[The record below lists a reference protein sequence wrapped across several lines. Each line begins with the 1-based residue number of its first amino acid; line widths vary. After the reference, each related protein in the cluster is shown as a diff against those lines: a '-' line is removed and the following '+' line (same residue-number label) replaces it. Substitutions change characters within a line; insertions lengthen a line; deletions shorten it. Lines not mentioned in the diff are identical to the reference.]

1 MANTAEN
8 VTAGKPMITGAV
20 FVGAENAT
28 LPTSTDATL
37 TGFTDLGFISDAGLV
52 NTNTASVTSIKAWGG
67 DTVLD
72 ITTEKPD
79 TFKLA
84 FLESKK
90 AEVLKLVYGD
100 DNVTG
105 TLAEGMTIKANAKE
119 LPIKAMVIDMILSE
133 NDAKRIVLPKS
144 RVTTVGDISYTDNDV
159 VKYELT
165 ISAYPDGNGNT
176 HYEYLKGATGATGAT
191 GETSEG

>member
-1 MANTAEN
+1 MGNTAEN

-20 FVGAENAT
+20 FVGAEDAT

-79 TFKLA
+79 QFKLS

-90 AEVLKLVYGD
+90 TDVLKLVYGD

-105 TLAEGMTIKANAKE
+105 DLTDGITVTANAKE

-133 NDAKRIVLPKS
+133 NAAKRIVIPKS
-144 RVTTVGDISYTDNDV
+144 RVTTIGDISYTDNDV
-159 VKYELT
+159 VKYDLT
-165 ISAYPDGNGNT
+165 ISAYPDANGNT
-176 HYEYLKGATGATGAT
+176 HYEYIKGATGAT

>member
-1 MANTAEN
+1 MGNTAEN

-28 LPTSTDATL
+28 LPTSVDATL

-79 TFKLA
+79 QFKLS

-90 AEVLKLVYGD
+90 ADVLKLVYGD

-105 TLAEGMTIKANAKE
+105 TLENGMTITANAKE
-119 LPIKAMVIDMILSE
+119 LPIKAMVVDMILSE
-133 NDAKRIVLPKS
+133 GDRKRIVLPKS
-144 RVTTVGDISYTDNDV
+144 RVTTIGDISYTDNDV
-159 VKYELT
+159 VKYDLT
-165 ISAYPDGNGNT
+165 ISAYPDSAGNT
-176 HYEYLKGATGATGAT
+176 HYEYIKGATGATGAT